1 MNKRMPSGLYQRMEA
16 LETHLTPAAQHAV
29 HKIQFISP
37 VDHSVVKELE
47 VRSHRLGPL
56 LRKESRFVVT
66 DNRG

>member
-1 MNKRMPSGLYQRMEA
+1 VNTRIPRSLYRRMEA
-16 LETHLTPAAQHAV
+16 LETHLVPAEHVV

-56 LRKESRFVVT
+56 QGKRKPV
-66 DNRG
+66 RG

>member
-1 MNKRMPSGLYQRMEA
+1 MQRSPYRRMEA
-16 LETHLTPAAQHAV
+16 LETYLAPAVQRVV

-56 LRKESRFVVT
+56 LRKAKPLR
-66 DNRG
+66 DYRY

>member
-1 MNKRMPSGLYQRMEA
+1 MTNRMPRSLYRRMEA
-16 LETHLTPAAQHAV
+16 LETHLASAAEHVV

-56 LRKESRFVVT
+56 VRKGKPV
-66 DNRG
+66 RGYR